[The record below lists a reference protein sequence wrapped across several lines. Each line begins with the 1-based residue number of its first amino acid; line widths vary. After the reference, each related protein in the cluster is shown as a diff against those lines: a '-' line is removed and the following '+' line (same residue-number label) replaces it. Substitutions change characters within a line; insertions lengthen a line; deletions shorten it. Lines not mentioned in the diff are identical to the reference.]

1 MKLMVKRDAGDRLAP
16 DPVVDSL
23 CNAQAPALSRGQ
35 NYLYENGF
43 DKKFYNV
50 NISFMGGAC
59 GDTIEV
65 QDTSLGKI
73 FKAKLNGWKI
83 QASIKND
90 GIIIKQN
97 IRIERSLIENGD

>member
-1 MKLMVKRDAGDRLAP
+1 MKLMIKREAGDRLAP

-35 NYLYENGF
+35 SYLYTNGF

-50 NISFMGGAC
+50 NTSFLAGAC
-59 GDTIEV
+59 GDTVEM
-65 QDTSLGKI
+65 QDTSLGEI
-73 FKAKLNGWKI
+73 FKAKLNSWSIK
-83 QASIKND
+83 ASIQNN

-97 IRIERSLIENGD
+97 IKIERSLIE